1 MADLVEKIALSHP
14 EISIRLIVNNQNKLH
29 TSGNHNLKDIIYT
42 IYGRE
47 ITANLIP
54 LQVEHEIVR
63 VTGVQYEVK
72 ERLLRSG
79 ESMFFRKEQAYEA
92 FEEAEEILAAAC
104 TYRIG
109 PCGCG
114 QRRFRRDRYGECR

>member
-1 MADLVEKIALSHP
+1 MS
-14 EISIRLIVNNQNKLH
+14 RLPAYAYACNAYILGWAEGVFRR
-29 TSGNHNLKDIIYT
+29 S
-42 IYGRE
+42 
-47 ITANLIP
+47 
-54 LQVEHEIVR
+54 EIVR